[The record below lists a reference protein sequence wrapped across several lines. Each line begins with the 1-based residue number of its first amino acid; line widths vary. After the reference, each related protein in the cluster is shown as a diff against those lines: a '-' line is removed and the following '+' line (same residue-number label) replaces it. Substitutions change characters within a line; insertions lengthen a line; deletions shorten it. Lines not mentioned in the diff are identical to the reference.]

1 MKLTS
6 FRSNELTRYIKFSVI
21 GRSMLLLNKKDRVK
35 IFAVAVIQIFFGLL
49 DLVSVIIIGLLGA
62 LSISGVK
69 SQEPTERVQSVLE
82 FLNLSD
88 KTFQYQF
95 AILGIIAAGFLILK
109 TILSMFLIKKTLHF
123 LARKAATMSSEF
135 FSRMLNQDLLHLQ
148 VNTNQEKLF
157 SMTEGIKII
166 TVNIIGNLILLI
178 SDISLLIVMFSGL
191 ILLDTYV
198 ALVTLFGF
206 GVLALILYK
215 RMSMRAQHLGEI
227 NTAITIKSSEL
238 ILEAF
243 NTFRENLV
251 RNRRFFYT
259 TKVGKSREEIANSQ
273 AELAFMPNLSK
284 YIIESA
290 TVLGGVIL
298 CAIMF
303 LTKDAVQAFSSL
315 ALFLGAVS
323 RIVPAI
329 LRIQQGSISIKS
341 GIGSAGST
349 LDLIEN
355 LTQTSKV
362 KESFNVI
369 DLQYKGFETTVV
381 IENLSLIYPEKSQ
394 EALSDINLILKTGTS
409 TEIVGPSG
417 AGKTSLV
424 DLILGIINP
433 TSGHVKI
440 SGLSPLGAIDKWP
453 GAIGYVPQNTI
464 ISQGSIK
471 SNITLG
477 YPEQTF
483 SDQLIWK
490 VVEIAQLKD
499 FVLSLPNGLD
509 TVVGEMGQKISGGQR
524 QRLGIARALITKPK
538 LLILDEATSSL
549 DSQVENSIT
558 ESINSLSGSLTTIV
572 IAHRLST
579 VRNSDLVV
587 FLENGKVVSTGSFEH
602 VKNSVPN
609 FDTQAKLMG
618 L

>member
-1 MKLTS
+1 
-6 FRSNELTRYIKFSVI
+6 
-21 GRSMLLLNKKDRVK
+21 
-35 IFAVAVIQIFFGLL
+35 
-49 DLVSVIIIGLLGA
+49 
-62 LSISGVK
+62 
-69 SQEPTERVQSVLE
+69 
-82 FLNLSD
+82 
-88 KTFQYQF
+88 
-95 AILGIIAAGFLILK
+95 
-109 TILSMFLIKKTLHF
+109 
-123 LARKAATMSSEF
+123 
-135 FSRMLNQDLLHLQ
+135 
-148 VNTNQEKLF
+148 
-157 SMTEGIKII
+157 
-166 TVNIIGNLILLI
+166 
-178 SDISLLIVMFSGL
+178 
-191 ILLDTYV
+191 
-198 ALVTLFGF
+198 
-206 GVLALILYK
+206 
-215 RMSMRAQHLGEI
+215 
-227 NTAITIKSSEL
+227 
-238 ILEAF
+238 
-243 NTFRENLV
+243 
-251 RNRRFFYT
+251 
-259 TKVGKSREEIANSQ
+259 
-273 AELAFMPNLSK
+273 
-284 YIIESA
+284 
-290 TVLGGVIL
+290 
-298 CAIMF
+298 MF

-329 LRIQQGSISIKS
+329 LRIQQGSVTIKS
-341 GIGSAGST
+341 GIGSARST
-349 LDLIEN
+349 LDLIEG
-355 LTQTSKV
+355 LVHTPAV
-362 KESFNVI
+362 KEITNFGN
-369 DLQYKGFETTVV
+369 LEYKDFESTVA
-381 IENLSLIYPEKSQ
+381 IEGLSLIYPEKSQ
-394 EALSDINLILKTGTS
+394 EALSNINLILKTGTS
-409 TEIVGPSG
+409 TAIVGPSG

-424 DLILGIINP
+424 DVILGIINP

-464 ISQGSIK
+464 ISQVSIK

-483 SDQLIWK
+483 SDQLIWE
-490 VVEIAQLKD
+490 VVEMAQLKD

>member
-1 MKLTS
+1 
-6 FRSNELTRYIKFSVI
+6 
-21 GRSMLLLNKKDRVK
+21 MLFLNKKDRIK
-35 IFAVAVIQIFFGLL
+35 ICIVAVIQIFFSLL
-49 DLVSVIIIGLLGA
+49 DLFSVVIIGILGA
-62 LSISGVK
+62 LSISGVQ
-69 SQEPTERVQSVLE
+69 SQEPTARIQTTLKI
-82 FLNLSD
+82 LNLSE

-95 AILGIIAAGFLILK
+95 AFLGILAAGFLILK
-109 TILSMFLIKKTLHF
+109 TILSMFLIKKTLYF
-123 LARKAATMSSEF
+123 LAHKAATMSSEF

-148 VNTNQEKLF
+148 LKSNQEKLF
-157 SMTEGIKII
+157 SITEGIRII
-166 TVNIIGNLILLI
+166 TVNIIGNSILLI
-178 SDISLLIVMFSGL
+178 SDFSLLIIMFIGL
-191 ILLDTYV
+191 LVLDTYV

-206 GVLALILYK
+206 GVLAFILYK
-215 RMSMRAQHLGEI
+215 RMSLKAQQLGKI
-227 NTAITIKSSEL
+227 NTETSIESNEL

-259 TKVGKSREEIANSQ
+259 TRVSESRREIANSQ
-273 AELAFMPNLSK
+273 AELAFMPNVSK

-290 TVLGGVIL
+290 TVLGGIIL
-298 CAIMF
+298 CAIIF

-341 GIGSAGST
+341 GIGFASST
-349 LDLIEN
+349 FELIDN
-355 LTQTSKV
+355 LTHTSKV
-362 KESFNVI
+362 KESLN
-369 DLQYKGFETTVV
+369 LSNLEYKDFESTVA
-381 IENLSLIYPEKSQ
+381 IEGLSLIYPEKSQ
-394 EALSDINLILKTGTS
+394 EALSNINLILKTGTS
-409 TEIVGPSG
+409 TAIVGPSG

-424 DLILGIINP
+424 DVILGIINP

-483 SDQLIWK
+483 SDQLIWE

-609 FDTQAKLMG
+609 FDVQAKLMG